1 LVQKLHDLVKKMDLI
16 LKIIKIN
23 KIEK

>member
-1 LVQKLHDLVKKMDLI
+1 MEALEIKI

-23 KIEK
+23 NPYEEISSK